1 MESGKWIRSLREEL
15 LIKPSDVERITRN
28 IAEKRGNS
36 DFYVSHSTLADIEA
50 GSIPS
55 IHKLFSL
62 ATCLRVPLRDLF
74 LPFGID
80 PEEVPS
86 SQNESDSQALTPAPL
101 TQNPAFKF
109 QLNFDVNFS
118 HEETNLLR
126 FPPQGAEKLPSFF
139 RAALDP
145 VRYRYAVIGSRD
157 DAMPDLLPPRSL
169 VEIDTA
175 QNTVQVFPWPTI
187 RERPLYLV
195 WHTDGHTCCWCQ
207 VDGKDLTLLPHP
219 LSRQPVRRFKM
230 PSQASIVGR
239 VTNAWLPFG
248 SDQLPS
254 ASNS

>member
-1 MESGKWIRSLREEL
+1 MEPGKWIRSLREEL
-15 LIKPSDVERITRN
+15 LIKPADVERLTRD
-28 IAEKRGNS
+28 IAGKKGNR
-36 DFYVSHSTLADIEA
+36 DFYISHATLADIEA

-62 ATCLRVPLRDLF
+62 ALCLRVPLRELF

-86 SQNESDSQALTPAPL
+86 SQAGLDNDALVQSPPIPL
-101 TQNPAFKF
+101 DFKF

-126 FPPQGAEKLPSFF
+126 FPPQGADKLPSIF

-145 VRYRYAVIGSRD
+145 RRYRYAVIGSRD
-157 DAMPDLLPPRSL
+157 DAMLDLLPPRSL

-175 QNTVQVFPWPTI
+175 QNTVQVFPWRTM
-187 RERPLYLV
+187 RERPLYLI
-195 WHTDGHTCCWCQ
+195 WHSGGLSCCWCQ
-207 VDGKDLTLLPHP
+207 VDGKDLTVLPHP
-219 LSRQPVRRFKM
+219 LSRQPVRRFRM
-230 PSQASIVGR
+230 PIQGSIVGR
-239 VTNAWLPFG
+239 VTNAWLPFD
-248 SDQLPS
+248 SDQLPA

>member
-1 MESGKWIRSLREEL
+1 MESGKWIRSLREQL

-28 IAEKRGNS
+28 IAEKKGNS
-36 DFYVSHSTLADIEA
+36 DFYVSHSTLADIEG

-55 IHKLFSL
+55 LHKLFSL
-62 ATCLRVPLRDLF
+62 ATCLRVPLRELF

-80 PEEVPS
+80 PEEIPPS
-86 SQNESDSQALTPAPL
+86 QTGSDSDTIVQASPSPV
-101 TQNPAFKF
+101 PAFKF
-109 QLNFDVNFS
+109 QLNFDVNYS

-126 FPPQGAEKLPSFF
+126 FPPQGAENLPSFF

-157 DAMPDLLPPRSL
+157 DAMSDLLPPRSL

-175 QNTVQVFPWPTI
+175 QNTVQVFRWRTI
-187 RERPLYLV
+187 RERPLYLI
-195 WHTDGHTCCWCQ
+195 WHTEGHSCCWCQ
-207 VDGKDLTLLPHP
+207 VDGRELTMLPHP
-219 LSRQPVRRFKM
+219 LSRQPVRRFRM
-230 PSQASIVGR
+230 PSQASIVCR

-248 SDQLPS
+248 SDQLQS